1 MKSWIEDKDEY
12 KHIAEEAGSDYMK
25 GNNDNELKLIK
36 DCITKINNGKIINK
50 DIAASEFRK
59 IKQKVNSDKLKQDLI
74 KHLEKNLFGENLE
87 NLELK
92 RDYSAETDEY
102 LKNLEEQEKG
112 QKRLTMIMIAMDGLA
127 DLV

>member
-12 KHIAEEAGSDYMK
+12 KHIVEEAGSDYMK

-74 KHLEKNLFGENLE
+74 KHLEKSLFGENLE

-112 QKRLTMIMIAMDGLA
+112 QKRLTMIMIAIDGLA